1 MAVMRIGHVSVR
13 VTDIE
18 KARDHYSN
26 VIGLIET
33 HRESGGTTYYK
44 AWDEWDRYSVV
55 LTPSD
60 HSGANYIAYKVE
72 RDSELDTFGDAI
84 AKRGIEVEQLK
95 PGAIPFVG
103 RAIRF
108 TLPSSHRMVL
118 FAEKEAVGRS
128 VGAINPD
135 PWPDDVK
142 GAGAMHLDHCLL
154 MAEIEPSQGINRVA
168 DTCRFFTEVLN
179 FQLTEQVMV
188 GPGNSIQ
195 AAAFLSCTSKPHDIA
210 FVGGPRPGFHHFA
223 FYLDNWNDVLRAADV
238 LSKNRVK
245 IDIGPTRHGI
255 TRGATIYFFD
265 PAGNRNETFA
275 GLGYFVTRD
284 MPTITWT
291 EEHLGA
297 AIFYHGRELNPDFTN
312 VYTEAT

>member
-1 MAVMRIGHVSVR
+1 
-13 VTDIE
+13 
-18 KARDHYSN
+18 
-26 VIGLIET
+26 VI
-33 HRESGGTTYYK
+33 
-44 AWDEWDRYSVV
+44 

-128 VGAINPD
+128 VGAVNPD

-188 GPGNSIQ
+188 GPGNSVQ

-238 LSKNRVK
+238 LSKHRVK

-265 PAGNRNETFA
+265 PSGNRNETFA

-297 AIFYHGRELNPDFTN
+297 AIFYHGREINPDFTN